1 MVEFVNPSTSSS
13 STSVPAYTYSNS
25 NTYTYLTPN
34 DGHHSHPLLD
44 REYDQTS
51 DAYLSDD
58 EEPPIPP
65 QKDITHIG
73 ISQQSGASRHSPD
86 SIDYDTLQE
95 LAEMDVREL
104 LAQCEDPTIGWA
116 SQFWVT
122 IADPLVSSSYPSCYN
137 PSAIDRSLPLYDS
150 TDH

>member
-1 MVEFVNPSTSSS
+1 MVEFANPSTSSS
-13 STSVPAYTYSNS
+13 STSIPAYTYTSS
-25 NTYTYLTPN
+25 NTYTYYTAN
-34 DGHHSHPLLD
+34 DDHHSHPFPD

-58 EEPPIPP
+58 EPPIPP
-65 QKDITHIG
+65 PKDFVHPD
-73 ISQQSGASRHSPD
+73 QQRESGASRHSPD
-86 SIDYDTLQE
+86 SIDDNTLQE

-122 IADPLVSSSYPSCYN
+122 IADPVVSPMTSV
-137 PSAIDRSLPLYDS
+137 LL
-150 TDH
+150 